1 VEGGKVKKLI
11 RESKRTITF
20 LGTLDKRGKPA
31 PYATGFFVRVD
42 NIFHLVTAK
51 HVIADMNTGQ
61 LKDDEMWTFTNLKKG
76 GLNKVPIK
84 DMREKLNL
92 EWIFHRSKKVDLAIL
107 PCALELD
114 LQDVRVIPE
123 KLFVTVENLF
133 ELYDIFF
140 LSFQPGVEIKNEV
153 SPIIRTG
160 VISRIDKDKTFYIDG
175 SAFPGN
181 SGSPVFFKPSPITFR
196 EEGIT
201 LSGNELGGKFIGIIG
216 AYVPYSE
223 YAVSLQTGKPRVI
236 FEENTGLSLV
246 WSVDYLKEILK
257 SEPFKRQ
264 LRSIQSKL
272 VTKK

>member
-1 VEGGKVKKLI
+1 MIKLI

-20 LGTLDKRGKPA
+20 LGTLDKKGKPA
-31 PYATGFFVRVD
+31 PQATGFFVRVD
-42 NIFHLVTAK
+42 NVFHLVTAK

-61 LKDDEMWTFTNLKKG
+61 LKDDKMWTFTNLKKG

-84 DMREKLNL
+84 DIREKLDL
-92 EWIFHRSKKVDLAIL
+92 KWIFHRYKKVDLAIL
-107 PCALELD
+107 PFTLKTD
-114 LQDVRVIPE
+114 IQDVKVIPE

-153 SPIIRTG
+153 APIIRTG

-175 SAFPGN
+175 AAFPGN
-181 SGSPVFFKPSPITFR
+181 SGSPVFLKPSPIIFK
-196 EEGIT
+196 EEGIS
-201 LSGNELGGKFIGIIG
+201 LGINKLGGKFIGIIG

-223 YAVSLQTGKPRVI
+223 YAISLQTGNTRVV

-246 WSVDYLKEILK
+246 WSVDYLKEIIK
-257 SEPFKRQ
+257 SKPFKRQ
-264 LRSIQSKL
+264 IRFIKSQA

>member
-1 VEGGKVKKLI
+1 
-11 RESKRTITF
+11 
-20 LGTLDKRGKPA
+20 
-31 PYATGFFVRVD
+31 
-42 NIFHLVTAK
+42 
-51 HVIADMNTGQ
+51 
-61 LKDDEMWTFTNLKKG
+61 MWTFTNLKKG